1 MFTISQAAKTA
12 ELPVKTIRYYGDIGL
27 VAAAGRSASGYRLY
41 DNRAVRKLIFV
52 RRARAFGFSIEECR
66 DLLGLYEDQDRS
78 SADVKFLAQKRL
90 LEIEEKQAELQ
101 ALHDELSQVVKAC
114 RGDDR
119 PDCPIL
125 DHLT

>member
-1 MFTISQAAKTA
+1 MFTISDAAKKA
-12 ELPVKTIRYYGDIGL
+12 ELPVKTIRYYADIGL
-27 VAAAGRSASGYRLY
+27 VEAPSRSAAGYRLY
-41 DNRAVRKLIFV
+41 DAPALKKLIFV
-52 RRARAFGFSIEECR
+52 RRARAFGFSVSECR

-78 SADVKFLAQKRL
+78 SADVKSLAQKRL

-101 ALHDELSQVVKAC
+101 ALHDELSHVVKAC